1 MPEILCEGC
10 RNYKRTYDPQI
21 SQVLHGHC
29 RAIEYPFLLG
39 IFMEARPGAFTAPTD
54 CKYFQ
59 EKKK

>member
-1 MPEILCEGC
+1 MPEILCEDC
-10 RNYKRTYDPQI
+10 KNYKRTYDPQI

-39 IFMEARPGAFTAPTD
+39 IFMQERPGAFTAPSD